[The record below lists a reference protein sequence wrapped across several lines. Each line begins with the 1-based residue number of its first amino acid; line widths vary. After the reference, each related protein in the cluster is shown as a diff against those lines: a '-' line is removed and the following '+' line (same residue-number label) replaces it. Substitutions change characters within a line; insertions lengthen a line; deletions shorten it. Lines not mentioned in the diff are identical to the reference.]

1 MAEIVLIAV
10 GLSIDAFAVAVSFGL
25 SVKKAG
31 LKEMAVPGVYFGVF
45 QAIMPIAGYILGISF
60 ADKITG
66 VDHWIALALLGGI
79 GGKMIKDSFAKEGEQ
94 TAPEEHMF
102 RFTKM
107 LPLAIATSID
117 ALAVGITFA
126 LFQVHIF
133 TAAPLIG
140 LITLGISMV
149 GVKIGTIFGIAFK
162 AKAELAGGI
171 VLVALGVKIVLEHTL
186 FGGVH

>member
-1 MAEIVLIAV
+1 MVEIVLIAV
-10 GLSIDAFAVAVSFGL
+10 GLSMDAFAVAISIGL

-45 QAIMPIAGYILGISF
+45 QAIMPTGGYFLGVSF

-66 VDHWIALALLGGI
+66 VDHWIAFALLGCI
-79 GGKMIKDSFAKEGEQ
+79 GGNMIKDSFAKEREH
-94 TAPEEHMF
+94 TAPQEHIF

-117 ALAVGITFA
+117 ALAIGITFA
-126 LFQVHIF
+126 LFQVPIF

-149 GVKIGTIFGIAFK
+149 GVKIGTVFGAAFK
-162 AKAELAGGI
+162 AKAECAGGL
-171 VLVALGVKIVLEHTL
+171 VLVVLGVKILLEHTL
-186 FGGVH
+186 LAGV